1 MNADVPTFD
10 PVEVAQFCQ
19 FWLTLTGVDH
29 ITLVSIQPDAGTDA
43 RTFHRGDDY
52 EMATWVGE
60 AQRAGRNVYFQ
71 PNETFPDCASK
82 AAKNQM
88 MAGLCRFADIDPA
101 DGFPLA
107 DERDRLSRL
116 ADHLNNDPTYQPT
129 VIIDSGNGAQV
140 IWATA
145 REVLSPFII
154 ARIEAETKAIE
165 TALGAGGT
173 HNIDRLL
180 RLPGTLNFPNA
191 TKRAKGR
198 GLGRARLIY
207 NADTLYTAEQI
218 ADLATHLT
226 ATLPADLVQLKPK
239 PTGPS
244 APDKDADIA
253 ALAAEL
259 TKAGADA
266 ITTKED
272 LSDDLQQRLD
282 AALKAKPHLADRWAG
297 MVDDLTEA
305 GRDSS
310 RSALDMSLAA
320 MLKGA
325 KFNHLDAGLILC
337 AFAHGKANGGPWA
350 GNARLRHVARCVL
363 RSHEPTPDHLA
374 IVIAE
379 MNARYMV
386 VNEAGKAIVYE
397 PTYDVGHNRRYH
409 ERITFEDL
417 RKLHLNRRIRIP
429 HGNGNTALKPVA
441 DVWLNHPD
449 RRQFIGGVIFDPS
462 GRHVR
467 PDMLNLWQGFA
478 VEPRPGSWARLQEH
492 ILKIVCAGDTN
503 LCDWLMGWMARL
515 VQYPSEQ
522 GEVAVVMRGI
532 EGCGKGTLAKA
543 LLHILGQHGM
553 AISNAKHLTGNFNG
567 HLRDT
572 VLLFADEAFF
582 AGDRAHVGV
591 LKALITEPTLTIEAK
606 YANAVQMPNFV
617 HLMMASNEEWVIPAG
632 PEARRF
638 LVLDVLPARAEDT
651 AYFAAI
657 WGEMKNGGY
666 EAMLHDLLA
675 YDLTFFNHRN
685 APKTA
690 GLQEQKKLSLGTSE
704 GWWMDVLHRGYV
716 YKSKLGLDDHFGQW
730 HETVTTEML
739 FGSYA
744 EYAKA
749 KNERHPMARE
759 AFGRFMIS
767 MGATTAKHRNGVV
780 GEHVTDVTVNKYGD
794 TKRLATLI
802 KRPLATAYRTRHA
815 GTGAK
820 RVPRCN

>member
-1 MNADVPTFD
+1 MYASSPTYD
-10 PVEVAQFCQ
+10 LTEVAQFLN
-19 FWLTLTGVDH
+19 FWMTVTGVGH
-29 ITLVSIQPDAGTDA
+29 VTLVSIQPDAGTDA
-43 RTFHRGDDY
+43 RTFHRSDDY

-82 AAKNQM
+82 PAKNQM

-191 TKRAKGR
+191 AKRAKGR
-198 GLGRARLIY
+198 GVGRARMIY
-207 NADTLYTAEQI
+207 HADTLYSAEQI
-218 ADLATHLT
+218 AGLAAHLS
-226 ATLPADLVQLKPK
+226 ATIPANLVRLKPK
-239 PTGPS
+239 PNGPTS
-244 APDKDADIA
+244 PGRDADIT
-253 ALAAEL
+253 ALADEL
-259 TKAGADA
+259 EKADADA
-266 ITTKED
+266 ITAKED

-282 AALKAKPHLADRWAG
+282 AALKAKPRLADRWAG
-297 MVDDLTEA
+297 MIDDLTEA
-305 GRDSS
+305 GRDDS
-310 RSALDMSLAA
+310 RSAADMSVAA
-320 MLKGA
+320 MLKAA
-325 KFNHLDAGLILC
+325 KFNYLDTGLILC
-337 AFAHGKANGGPWA
+337 AFAHGKANGDPWT
-350 GNARLRHVARCVL
+350 GNPRLRHVARCVL
-363 RSHEPTPDHLA
+363 RSHEPTPGPDHVSA
-374 IVIAE
+374 AVAE
-379 MNARYMV
+379 MNSRYLV

-429 HGNGNTALKPVA
+429 LGNGNTALKPVA
-441 DVWLNHPD
+441 DVWLHHPD

-467 PDMLNLWQGFA
+467 PDKLNLWQGFN
-478 VEPRPGSWARLQEH
+478 VKPRPGSWTRLQDH
-492 ILKIVCAGDTN
+492 ILKIVCAGDSS
-503 LCDWLMGWMARL
+503 LRDWLIGWMARL
-515 VQYPSEQ
+515 VQSPGEQ

-617 HLMMASNEEWVIPAG
+617 HLMMASNEEWVVPAG
-632 PEARRF
+632 PGGQAVPCLGCVGRQSKRYRLFRR
-638 LVLDVLPARAEDT
+638 
-651 AYFAAI
+651 
-657 WGEMKNGGY
+657 N
-666 EAMLHDLLA
+666 
-675 YDLTFFNHRN
+675 
-685 APKTA
+685 
-690 GLQEQKKLSLGTSE
+690 LG
-704 GWWMDVLHRGYV
+704 
-716 YKSKLGLDDHFGQW
+716 
-730 HETVTTEML
+730 
-739 FGSYA
+739 
-744 EYAKA
+744 
-749 KNERHPMARE
+749 
-759 AFGRFMIS
+759 
-767 MGATTAKHRNGVV
+767 
-780 GEHVTDVTVNKYGD
+780 
-794 TKRLATLI
+794 
-802 KRPLATAYRTRHA
+802 
-815 GTGAK
+815 
-820 RVPRCN
+820 